1 MILDFLDSDNGQKWM
16 IKFVHFLMLIRKL
29 ELDLVEIIKLL
40 WFNSLK
46 PLKLLLRNFM
56 MLIEQF
62 KAKPK

>member
-1 MILDFLDSDNGQKWM
+1 MILGFLDLDNGQKWM
-16 IKFVHFLMLIRKL
+16 IKFAHFLMLIRKL